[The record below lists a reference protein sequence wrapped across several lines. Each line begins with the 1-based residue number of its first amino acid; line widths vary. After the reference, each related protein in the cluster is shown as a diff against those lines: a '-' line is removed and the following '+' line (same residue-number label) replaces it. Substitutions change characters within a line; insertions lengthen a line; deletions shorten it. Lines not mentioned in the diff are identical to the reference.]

1 MNDDEMYREAG
12 WIRGRELAD
21 ALRRIASTLD
31 GIRQGMD
38 AMYGA
43 GRPCDGGR
51 LDFGTAWECA
61 HAEATWRGRV
71 GVVEASADSWRKSAD
86 SWMEAAIERGR
97 RVIECASERDEWR
110 ETAKRLDTELDGAR
124 SESDRVRDRPTASF
138 AERDGLSRELSGV
151 KKSLATVTA
160 ELEAERAHAE
170 STRRAYGEAK
180 CGHDRDFLC
189 VARENTYIRDVVGI
203 SDAERVGVIRA
214 HGDGYN
220 AYVRTAEALETGV
233 RERFLGWY
241 STASHAVAAVV
252 ERAKP

>member
-1 MNDDEMYREAG
+1 MNDDEAYREAVG
-12 WIRGRELAD
+12 ISGRELAD
-21 ALRRIASTLD
+21 ALRRLASTWD

-38 AMYGA
+38 AMYGVR
-43 GRPCDGGR
+43 RPCDGWR

-61 HAEATWRGRV
+61 HAEATWRGRM
-71 GVVEASADSWRKSAD
+71 GVVEASAD

-110 ETAKRLDTELDGAR
+110 ETAKRLGTELDGAR
-124 SESDRVRDRPTASF
+124 SESDRVRGRLTASF

-189 VARENTYIRDVVGI
+189 VARENTYIRDVVRI

-214 HGDGYN
+214 RGDGYN